1 MAQPTQP
8 FILIVDDNTTNLSV
22 LSQALKTA
30 QYKVRMATDGEDALA
45 QVERHQP
52 ELILL
57 DIEMPNMD
65 GFETCRRLQANPNT
79 QGIPI
84 IFMTSLADTEKK
96 VKGLSLG
103 AVDYITKPFEASEV
117 LARIKVHWRLK
128 QLTDSLE
135 RQVSDRTQA
144 LEQAQVQLVQQEKLS
159 ALGELVA
166 GVAHEINNPL
176 GCIVGNVNA
185 AEDYINDLLEIIE
198 LYAEKF
204 PQPGAEIEAKLEEI
218 DLDYVRE
225 DLPKLIGAMKDGGE
239 RITTISKSLRIFS
252 RADSDVKQDFNIH
265 DGIDSTVMILR
276 HRLKANNSRPEI
288 KVIAKYSNL
297 PEIKCFP
304 GQLNQVFINLLA
316 NAIDAIDEG
325 NQGLTYAEIQAQHNH
340 IIIKTEL
347 SPQQQIVIRIEDN
360 GKGMTEEVKE
370 RIFDRLFTTKGVG
383 KGTGLGLAI
392 AHQIIVDKHHGSIAV
407 NSSLGAG
414 TEFVITLPLIATA
427 FVG

>member
-22 LSQALKTA
+22 LSQALKAA

-45 QVERHQP
+45 QVERHHP

-65 GFETCRRLQANPNT
+65 GFETCRRLQANPTT

-135 RQVSDRTQA
+135 RQVSERTQA

-185 AEDYINDLLEIIE
+185 AEDYINDLLEIID

-204 PQPGAEIEAKLEEI
+204 PQPGAEIEAKLKEI
-218 DLDYVRE
+218 DLDYLRE

-276 HRLKANNSRPEI
+276 HRLKANNYRPEI
-288 KVIAKYSNL
+288 KVIAKYGNL

-325 NQGLTYAEIQAQHNH
+325 NQGLTYAEIQARSNH

-347 SPQQQIVIRIEDN
+347 SPQQQVVIRIQDN
-360 GKGMTEEVKE
+360 GKGMTEEVKK

-392 AHQIIVDKHHGSIAV
+392 AHQIIVDKHHGSIGV

-414 TEFVITLPLIATA
+414 TEFVITLPLKM
-427 FVG
+427 V

>member
-45 QVERHQP
+45 QVERHHP

-84 IFMTSLADTEKK
+84 IFMTSLVDTEKK

-135 RQVSDRTQA
+135 RQVSERTQA

-185 AEDYINDLLEIIE
+185 AEDYINDLLEIIA

-204 PQPGAEIEAKLEEI
+204 PQPGAEIEDKLEEI
-218 DLDYVRE
+218 DLDYLRE

-239 RITTISKSLRIFS
+239 RITAISKSLRIFS

-288 KVIAKYSNL
+288 KVIAKYGNL

-325 NQGLTYAEIQAQHNH
+325 NQGLTYAEIQAQSNH

-347 SPQQQIVIRIEDN
+347 SPQQQVVIRIQDN
-360 GKGMTEEVKE
+360 GKGMNEEVKK

-414 TEFVITLPLIATA
+414 TEFVITLPLKM
-427 FVG
+427 V

>member
-22 LSQALKTA
+22 LSQALKAA
-30 QYKVRMATDGEDALA
+30 QYKVRMATDGEDALG
-45 QVERHQP
+45 QVERHHP

-65 GFETCRRLQANPNT
+65 GFETCRRLQANPTT

-135 RQVSDRTQA
+135 RQVSERTQA

-185 AEDYINDLLEIIE
+185 AEDYINDLLEIID

-218 DLDYVRE
+218 DLDYLRE

-252 RADSDVKQDFNIH
+252 RADSDVQQDFNIH

-276 HRLKANNSRPEI
+276 HRLKANNYRPEI
-288 KVIAKYSNL
+288 KVIAKYGNL

-325 NQGLTYAEIQAQHNH
+325 NQGLTYAEIQARSNH

-347 SPQQQIVIRIEDN
+347 SPQQQVVIRIQDN
-360 GKGMTEEVKE
+360 GKGMTEEVKK

-407 NSSLGAG
+407 NSSPGAG
-414 TEFVITLPLIATA
+414 TEFVITLPLKM
-427 FVG
+427 V

>member
-159 ALGELVA
+159 ALGEFVA

-185 AEDYINDLLEIIE
+185 AEDYINDLLEIID

-218 DLDYVRE
+218 DLDYLRE

-252 RADSDVKQDFNIH
+252 RADSDVQQDFNIH

-276 HRLKANNSRPEI
+276 HRLKANNYRPEI
-288 KVIAKYSNL
+288 KVIAKYGNL

-325 NQGLTYAEIQAQHNH
+325 NQGLTYAEIQARSNH

-347 SPQQQIVIRIEDN
+347 SPQQQVVIRIQDN
-360 GKGMTEEVKE
+360 GKGMTEEVKK
-370 RIFDRLFTTKGVG
+370 RIFERLFTTKGVG

-407 NSSLGAG
+407 NSSPGAG
-414 TEFVITLPLIATA
+414 TEFVITLPLKM
-427 FVG
+427 V

>member
-22 LSQALKTA
+22 LSQALKAA

-45 QVERHQP
+45 QVERHHP

-135 RQVSDRTQA
+135 RQVSERTQA

-185 AEDYINDLLEIIE
+185 AEDYINDLLEIIA

-204 PQPGAEIEAKLEEI
+204 PQPGAEIEAKLKEI
-218 DLDYVRE
+218 DLDYLRE

-252 RADSDVKQDFNIH
+252 RADSDVKQNFNIH

-288 KVIAKYSNL
+288 RVIAKYGNL

-325 NQGLTYAEIQAQHNH
+325 NQGLTYAEIQARSNH

-347 SPQQQIVIRIEDN
+347 SPQQQVVIRIQDN
-360 GKGMTEEVKE
+360 GKGMTEEVKK
-370 RIFDRLFTTKGVG
+370 RIFERLFTTKGVG

-414 TEFVITLPLIATA
+414 TEFVITLPLKM
-427 FVG
+427 V

>member
-45 QVERHQP
+45 QVERHHP

-135 RQVSDRTQA
+135 RQVSERTQA

-185 AEDYINDLLEIIE
+185 AEDYINELLEIID

-218 DLDYVRE
+218 DLDYLRE

-288 KVIAKYSNL
+288 KVIAKYGNL

-325 NQGLTYAEIQAQHNH
+325 NQGLTYAEIQARSNH

-347 SPQQQIVIRIEDN
+347 SPQQQVVIRIQDN
-360 GKGMTEEVKE
+360 GKGMTEEVKK

-414 TEFVITLPLIATA
+414 TEFVITLPLKM
-427 FVG
+427 V

>member
-22 LSQALKTA
+22 LSQALKAA

-45 QVERHQP
+45 QVERHHP

-135 RQVSDRTQA
+135 RQVSERTQA

-185 AEDYINDLLEIIE
+185 AEDYINDLLEIIA

-204 PQPGAEIEAKLEEI
+204 PQPGAEIEAKLKEI
-218 DLDYVRE
+218 DLDYLRE

-252 RADSDVKQDFNIH
+252 RADSDVKQNFNIH

-288 KVIAKYSNL
+288 RVIAKYGNL

-325 NQGLTYAEIQAQHNH
+325 NQGLTYAEIQAHSNH

-347 SPQQQIVIRIEDN
+347 SPQQQVVIRIQDN
-360 GKGMTEEVKE
+360 GKGMTEEVKK
-370 RIFDRLFTTKGVG
+370 RIFERLFTTKGVG

-414 TEFVITLPLIATA
+414 TEFVITLPLKM
-427 FVG
+427 V